1 MNFVSLKIFF
11 GGNKESGLTV
21 AYPEG
26 FSFRYTGMGT
36 QIVAPKKGDIPL
48 FTVIYISDNVSSF

>member
-11 GGNKESGLTV
+11 GGNRESGLTV

-36 QIVAPKKGDIPL
+36 QIVAPKKGNISL